1 MYMYMYIPVLEG
13 SSKLVGVDGELKTK
27 VVIAWC
33 IRENLDDG
41 VLTEYIATLYGRR
54 NTCKIV

>member
-1 MYMYMYIPVLEG
+1 MYMYIPVLEG